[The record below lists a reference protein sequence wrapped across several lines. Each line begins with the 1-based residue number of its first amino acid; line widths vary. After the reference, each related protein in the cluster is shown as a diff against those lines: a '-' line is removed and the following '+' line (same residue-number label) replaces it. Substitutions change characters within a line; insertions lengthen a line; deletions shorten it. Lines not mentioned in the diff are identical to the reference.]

1 MLQQRRDSKSF
12 DSAPLYR
19 QENDITNESNDNC
32 NGVSGTIDD
41 RKKIKLPTPPVPSSA
56 IPSRSPETKPTTRF
70 IIKSDSS
77 SNQCTDDET
86 NNKADDAN
94 GLANL
99 IEPIGEHK
107 TTLGEAEIQNAVE
120 AAAVI
125 FKKVVLQRRAA
136 KTALEKDDGKFCFS
150 SWIEYHAILID
161 CRNKNININTKIPI
175 AFNDFMISNE
185 NEQMNIYVNVIALN
199 YLSYGLWKRMN
210 AGKRYP
216 QLSSCLH
223 GYHYFII

>member
-19 QENDITNESNDNC
+19 QENDITSASNDNC
-32 NGVSGTIDD
+32 NGVSSIIDD
-41 RKKIKLPTPPVPSSA
+41 RKKIKLPTPPVQTSA
-56 IPSRSPETKPTTRF
+56 MQSRSPDAKSTSCF
-70 IIKSDSS
+70 ITKSDSS

-94 GLANL
+94 GVAKT
-99 IEPIGEHK
+99 IEPVPEHK

-136 KTALEKDDGKFCFS
+136 KTALAKDEGKFCFS
-150 SWIEYHAILID
+150 PCS
-161 CRNKNININTKIPI
+161 
-175 AFNDFMISNE
+175 FN
-185 NEQMNIYVNVIALN
+185 
-199 YLSYGLWKRMN
+199 
-210 AGKRYP
+210 
-216 QLSSCLH
+216 
-223 GYHYFII
+223 